1 MSQQLVTENLRLRQQ
16 LAELLTHA
24 KQNQQILE
32 RYQAFDLQ
40 FIAANG
46 FRELI
51 ETIFHG
57 FAPAAGLD
65 MVTLILNDPDQEIRR
80 ILGALHID
88 LSEFP
93 QLLFVEEDAR
103 TELQQSSAY
112 APQLGPY
119 AAHQHQ
125 STFPRSDGTLAS
137 VAIVPLMRHARLIG
151 RLNLGS
157 KDRSRFKSGMRT
169 DFIEHLAAI
178 VAICIENVVNNER
191 LKHIGLTDP
200 LTGVSN
206 RRYVEL
212 RLKEEIGRSRRHARP
227 LCCMYIDIDR
237 FKQINDRFGHQ
248 TGDLVLCDVAARI
261 KAELRLSDA
270 IGRFGGEEFVVL
282 LVDAEMSAALGV
294 AERIRRSIAGKP
306 LILAGEEK
314 LHVTVS
320 IGVSVL
326 PSENDGDSIEA
337 SAHKLLALADQA
349 LYRAKEN
356 GRNRVVRNG

>member
-24 KQNQQILE
+24 KQNQQIFE

-65 MVTLILNDPDQEIRR
+65 MVTLVLNDPDQEIRH
-80 ILGALHID
+80 ILNALHID

-93 QLLFVEEDAR
+93 QLLFAEEDA
-103 TELQQSSAY
+103 LPGLPPSSEHG
-112 APQLGPY
+112 PQLGDY
-119 AAHQHQ
+119 AAHLHQ
-125 STFPRSDGTLAS
+125 SMFPRSADTLAS
-137 VAIVPLMRHARLIG
+137 VAVVPLIRRTRMIG
-151 RLNLGS
+151 CLNLGS
-157 KDRSRFKSGMRT
+157 KDRSRFRSDMRT

-178 VAICIENVVNNER
+178 VAICVENVINNER

-212 RLKEEIGRSRRHARP
+212 RLKEEIGRCRRNTRP

-282 LVDAEMSAALGV
+282 LVDAEISAALNV

-306 LILAGEEK
+306 LILAREEK

-320 IGVSVL
+320 IGVSAL

-337 SAHKLLALADQA
+337 SAHKLVARADQA

>member
-16 LAELLTHA
+16 LADLLTHA
-24 KQNQQILE
+24 QQNQQILE

-40 FIAANG
+40 FIAASG

-51 ETIFHG
+51 ETIFRG

-80 ILGALHID
+80 ILNALHID

-93 QLLFVEEDAR
+93 QLLFVKEDA
-103 TELQQSSAY
+103 LPGWLSSSGHG
-112 APQLGPY
+112 PQLGEY
-119 AAHQHQ
+119 AAHLHQ
-125 STFPRSDGTLAS
+125 PMFPRSAGALAS
-137 VAIVPLMRHARLIG
+137 VAVVPLMRRGRMIG
-151 RLNLGS
+151 YLNLGS
-157 KDRSRFKSGMRT
+157 KDPSRFKADMRT

-178 VAICIENVVNNER
+178 VAICVENVINNEK

-212 RLKEEIGRSRRHARP
+212 RLTEEIGRSRRHAHP

-248 TGDLVLCDVAARI
+248 AGDLVLCDVAARI

-270 IGRFGGEEFVVL
+270 LGRFGGEEFVAL
-282 LVDAEMSAALGV
+282 LVDTDISDALNV
-294 AERIRRSIAGKP
+294 AERVRRSVAGKP
-306 LILAGEEK
+306 LILAGDEK
-314 LHVTVS
+314 LHITVS
-320 IGVSVL
+320 IGVATL
-326 PSENDGDSIEA
+326 ATENDSDSIEA
-337 SAHKLLALADQA
+337 SAHKLVALADQA

>member
-1 MSQQLVTENLRLRQQ
+1 MSQQLVNENLQLRQQ

-24 KQNQQILE
+24 RQNQQILE

-80 ILGALHID
+80 ILNALHID
-88 LSEFP
+88 LNEYP
-93 QLLFVEEDAR
+93 QLLFAEED
-103 TELQQSSAY
+103 TLPGLQPSSEHG
-112 APQLGPY
+112 PQLGDY
-119 AAHQHQ
+119 AAHRHQ
-125 STFPRSDGTLAS
+125 SMFPQSAGALAS
-137 VAIVPLMRHARLIG
+137 VAIVPLIRRARIIG
-151 RLNLGS
+151 CLNLGS
-157 KDRSRFKSGMRT
+157 KDRSRFRSDMRT

-178 VAICIENVVNNER
+178 VAICVENVINNER

-212 RLKEEIGRSRRHARP
+212 RLKEEIGRSRRHAHP

-261 KAELRLSDA
+261 KAELRLSDT
-270 IGRFGGEEFVVL
+270 IGRFGGEEFVAL
-282 LVDAEMSAALGV
+282 LVDTDISAALNV
-294 AERIRRSIAGKP
+294 AERVRRSVAGKP
-306 LILAGEEK
+306 LILAGAEK

-320 IGVSVL
+320 IGISAL
-326 PSENDGDSIEA
+326 PTENNSDSIEA
-337 SAHKLLALADQA
+337 SVHKLVALADQA

-356 GRNRVVRNG
+356 GRNRVVKYS